1 MTQIMMR
8 VGPSP
13 LFNICS
19 VAATLIHRA
28 AAPGTMAFVLRTSV
42 AECHM
47 SPAATSML
55 ETQSAPTVHTDSGD
69 M

>member
-1 MTQIMMR
+1 MMR

-19 VAATLIHRA
+19 VAATLIHR
-28 AAPGTMAFVLRTSV
+28 AFVLRTSV